1 MEFSGCNGRDMANN
15 ALLDV
20 DARGI
25 ATLTLNRPEVHNAFD
40 AALVQRLTELLME
53 IKSRA
58 DVRAVV
64 LTGAGRSFS
73 AGADVNWMR
82 SMAGC
87 SEEENVEDALHLAD
101 LMSLLNALPLP
112 TVARVNGH
120 AYGGGVGLVACCDIA
135 IASSEARFALSEVRL
150 GLVPAVISPYVVA
163 AIGERN
169 ARRLF
174 LSAEAMNAKLARRV
188 GLVHEIAK
196 PSKLD
201 AALDDQL
208 GMLLKGGPNALRE
221 SKELIFTVEGGGIS
235 ADDALKRR
243 TAQIIA
249 QLRVSDEGQEG
260 LAAFLE
266 KRRPE
271 WAREDARAETR
282 IGADAEGDR

>member
-1 MEFSGCNGRDMANN
+1 MADNV
-15 ALLDV
+15 LLEIDR
-20 DARGI
+20 RGV

-40 AALVQRLTELLME
+40 AGLVQRLTELLVE
-53 IKSRA
+53 LKSRPG
-58 DVRAVV
+58 VRVLV

-82 SMAGC
+82 SMANC
-87 SEEENVEDALHLAD
+87 SEEENFEDALHLAD
-101 LMSLLNALPLP
+101 LMALLNSMPMP

-120 AYGGGVGLVACCDIA
+120 AYGGGVGLLACCDIVL
-135 IASSEARFALSEVRL
+135 ASNEARFALSEVRL

-174 LSAEAMNAKLARRV
+174 LSGEAMTAKLARRV

-196 PSKLD
+196 PNKLE
-201 AALDDQL
+201 AALEDQL

-235 ADDALKRR
+235 ADDALRRR

-249 QLRVSDEGQEG
+249 QLRVSAEGQEG

-266 KRRPE
+266 KRRPA
-271 WAREDARAETR
+271 WM
-282 IGADAEGDR
+282 EGTE

>member
-1 MEFSGCNGRDMANN
+1 MSENV
-15 ALLDV
+15 LLEIDG
-20 DARGI
+20 RGI

-40 AALVQRLTELLME
+40 AALVARLTELLVE
-53 IKSRA
+53 LKSRSE
-58 DVRAVV
+58 VRAVV

-82 SMAGC
+82 SMAEC
-87 SEEENVEDALHLAD
+87 SEEENFEDALHLAD

-112 TVARVNGH
+112 TVAKVNGH
-120 AYGGGVGLVACCDIA
+120 AFGGGVGLLACCDIV
-135 IASSEARFALSEVRL
+135 IASNEARFALSEVRL

-174 LSAEAMNAKLARRV
+174 LSAEAMDAKLARRV

-196 PSKLD
+196 PRKLD
-201 AALDDQL
+201 AALDHQL
-208 GMLLKGGPNALRE
+208 GMILQGGPNALRE

-235 ADDALKRR
+235 ADTALKRR

-249 QLRVSDEGQEG
+249 QLRVSPEGQEG

-266 KRRPE
+266 KRRPA
-271 WAREDARAETR
+271 WAGDEDAR
-282 IGADAEGDR
+282 

>member
-1 MEFSGCNGRDMANN
+1 MANN
-15 ALLDV
+15 ALLDI
-20 DARGI
+20 DARGV

-40 AALVQRLTELLME
+40 AALVQRLTELLMD
-53 IKSRA
+53 IKSRD

-101 LMSLLNALPLP
+101 LMSLLNSLPLP

-266 KRRPE
+266 KRDPE

-282 IGADAEGDR
+282 SGGDAEGGR

>member
-1 MEFSGCNGRDMANN
+1 MAKKV
-15 ALLDV
+15 LLEV
-20 DARGI
+20 DRRGV

-40 AALVQRLTELLME
+40 AALVLRLTELLIE
-53 IKSRA
+53 LKSRPG
-58 DVRAVV
+58 VRAVV
-64 LTGAGRSFS
+64 LTGAGRAFS

-82 SMAGC
+82 SMAAC
-87 SEEENVEDALHLAD
+87 SEDENVEDALHLAD
-101 LMSLLNALPLP
+101 LMSLLNSLPLP
-112 TVARVNGH
+112 TIARVNGH

-135 IASSEARFALSEVRL
+135 LASSEARFALSEVRL
-150 GLVPAVISPYVVA
+150 GLVPAVISPYVIA
-163 AIGERN
+163 AVGERN

-174 LSAEAMNAKLARRV
+174 LSGEAMDAKLARRV

-196 PSKLD
+196 PNKLD
-201 AALDDQL
+201 DALEDQV

-235 ADDALKRR
+235 ADVALKHR

-266 KRRPE
+266 KRAPE
-271 WAREDARAETR
+271 WIRKHGAPGDTETQ
-282 IGADAEGDR
+282 GG

>member
-1 MEFSGCNGRDMANN
+1 MADNVLLELDGRG
-15 ALLDV
+15 V
-20 DARGI
+20 

-40 AALVQRLTELLME
+40 AALVQRLTELLVE
-53 IKSRA
+53 LKSRG
-58 DVRAVV
+58 DVRIVV

-73 AGADVNWMR
+73 AGADVKWMR
-82 SMAGC
+82 SMARC
-87 SEEENVEDALHLAD
+87 SEEENFEDALHLAD
-101 LMSLLNALPLP
+101 LMALLNAMPVP
-112 TVARVNGH
+112 TVACVNGH
-120 AYGGGVGLVACCDIA
+120 AYGGGVGLLACCDIVL
-135 IASSEARFALSEVRL
+135 ASNEARFALSEVRL

-174 LSAEAMNAKLARRV
+174 LSGEAMNAKLARRV

-196 PSKLD
+196 PNKLD
-201 AALDDQL
+201 AALEDQL

-235 ADDALKRR
+235 ADDALRRR

-249 QLRVSDEGQEG
+249 QLRVSAEGQEG

-266 KRRPE
+266 KRKPA
-271 WAREDARAETR
+271 WVSAAGSPHGDGSKVED
-282 IGADAEGDR
+282 

>member
-1 MEFSGCNGRDMANN
+1 MADNV
-15 ALLDV
+15 LLELDR
-20 DARGI
+20 RGV

-40 AALVQRLTELLME
+40 AALVQRLTELLVGL
-53 IKSRA
+53 KSRG
-58 DVRAVV
+58 DVRVVV

-82 SMAGC
+82 SMASC
-87 SEEENVEDALHLAD
+87 SEEENFEDALHLAD
-101 LMSLLNALPLP
+101 LMALLNFMPLP
-112 TVARVNGH
+112 TVACVNGH
-120 AYGGGVGLVACCDIA
+120 AYGGGVGLLACCDIVL
-135 IASSEARFALSEVRL
+135 ASNEARFALSEVRL

-174 LSAEAMNAKLARRV
+174 LSGEAMNAKLARRV

-196 PSKLD
+196 PNKLD
-201 AALDDQL
+201 AALEDQL

-221 SKELIFTVEGGGIS
+221 SKELIFTVEGGAVS
-235 ADDALKRR
+235 ADNALRRR

-266 KRRPE
+266 KRKPAWLAPAE
-271 WAREDARAETR
+271 AHKRAER
-282 IGADAEGDR
+282 EGEG

>member
-271 WAREDARAETR
+271 WARGDARAETR

>member
-1 MEFSGCNGRDMANN
+1 MAKNV
-15 ALLDV
+15 LLEV
-20 DARGI
+20 DRRGV

-40 AALVQRLTELLME
+40 AALVLRLTELLIE
-53 IKSRA
+53 LKSRPG
-58 DVRAVV
+58 VRAVV
-64 LTGAGRSFS
+64 LTGAGRAFS

-82 SMAGC
+82 SMGAC
-87 SEEENVEDALHLAD
+87 SEDENVEDALHMAD
-101 LMSLLNALPLP
+101 LMSLLNSLPLP
-112 TVARVNGH
+112 TIARVNGH

-135 IASSEARFALSEVRL
+135 LASSEACFALSEVRL
-150 GLVPAVISPYVVA
+150 GLVPAVISPYVIA
-163 AIGERN
+163 AVGERN

-174 LSAEAMNAKLARRV
+174 LSGEAMNAKLARRV

-196 PSKLD
+196 PNKLD
-201 AALDDQL
+201 DALEDQL

-235 ADDALKRR
+235 ADVALKHR

-266 KRRPE
+266 KRPPE
-271 WAREDARAETR
+271 WLRKQASPGDAETQ
-282 IGADAEGDR
+282 GG

>member
-1 MEFSGCNGRDMANN
+1 MAKNV
-15 ALLDV
+15 LLEV
-20 DARGI
+20 DRRGV

-40 AALVQRLTELLME
+40 AALVLRLTELLIE
-53 IKSRA
+53 LKSRQ
-58 DVRAVV
+58 DVRIVV
-64 LTGAGRSFS
+64 LTGTGRSFS

-82 SMAGC
+82 SMAAC
-87 SEEENVEDALHLAD
+87 SEDENVEDALHMAD
-101 LMSLLNALPLP
+101 LMSLLNSLPLP
-112 TVARVNGH
+112 TIARVNGH

-135 IASSEARFALSEVRL
+135 IASSEAHFALSEVRL
-150 GLVPAVISPYVVA
+150 GVVPAVISPYVVA

-174 LSAEAMNAKLARRV
+174 LSGEAMNAKLARRV
-188 GLVHEIAK
+188 GLVHEIAQ
-196 PSKLD
+196 PNKLD
-201 AALDDQL
+201 EALEDQL

-235 ADDALKRR
+235 ADVALKHR

-266 KRRPE
+266 KRAPE
-271 WAREDARAETR
+271 WTRQQGSRKGAEPR
-282 IGADAEGDR
+282 GE

>member
-15 ALLDV
+15 ALLDI
-20 DARGI
+20 DARGV

-53 IKSRA
+53 IKSRD

-101 LMSLLNALPLP
+101 LMSLLNSLPLP

-235 ADDALKRR
+235 ADDALKHR

-266 KRRPE
+266 KR
-271 WAREDARAETR
+271 ARSGRARTR
-282 IGADAEGDR
+282 AQDAERRRRRGG

>member
-1 MEFSGCNGRDMANN
+1 MADNVLLELDGRG
-15 ALLDV
+15 V
-20 DARGI
+20 

-40 AALVQRLTELLME
+40 AALVQRLTELLVE
-53 IKSRA
+53 LKSRG
-58 DVRAVV
+58 DVRIVV

-73 AGADVNWMR
+73 AGADVHWMR
-82 SMAGC
+82 SMARC
-87 SEEENVEDALHLAD
+87 SEEENFEDALHLAD
-101 LMSLLNALPLP
+101 LMALLNAMPVP
-112 TVARVNGH
+112 TVACVNGH
-120 AYGGGVGLVACCDIA
+120 AYGGGVGLLACCDIVL
-135 IASSEARFALSEVRL
+135 ASNEARFALSEVRL

-174 LSAEAMNAKLARRV
+174 LSGEAMNAKLARRV

-196 PSKLD
+196 PNKLD
-201 AALDDQL
+201 AALEDQL

-235 ADDALKRR
+235 ADDALRHR

-249 QLRVSDEGQEG
+249 QLRVSAEGQEG

-266 KRRPE
+266 KRKPA
-271 WAREDARAETR
+271 WVSAAGSPHGDGSKVED
-282 IGADAEGDR
+282 